1 MIGYRA
7 DLHDC
12 VWAAG
17 PTEIIELKDAPEG
30 AIIVDNNESHY
41 GTGTLSVLT
50 IEDRP
55 TGNLLGKAQQ
65 RDRRDRNVAGDF
77 VVTNKATGKK
87 TLFKGVYIEKDWSDG
102 KTHTWVFRYTCK
114 VK

>member
-1 MIGYRA
+1 LIGYRA

-41 GTGTLSVLT
+41 GTGTLSVLVR
-50 IEDRP
+50 EESL
-55 TGNLLGKAQQ
+55 TGDFLGKAQQ

-102 KTHTWVFRYTCK
+102 KTHTWVFRYTCRDR
-114 VK
+114 